1 MKLSR
6 LQMLWMSTWPFL
18 SRFFPKWVAHWAEI
32 MFLTPERVP
41 RPPSEMD
48 FFNTAKKYKIQNRI
62 AAFEW
67 GSPDKPVVLLVHGWS
82 GRGTQMAA
90 FAKPLAESGYRVVA
104 VDGPAHGDSEG
115 HLTHVGEFA
124 QFMID
129 IQNDLGPFRAVIAHS
144 FGAGCSVLS
153 ASRGLKVEKLVIVA
167 GPSRYERV
175 VQFYLDAIKI
185 SEKSREHFL
194 KSLAE
199 RVKLPVSEMNVGVI
213 GKTLNLPALI
223 VHDKEDK
230 EVPII
235 AAEDIKKNWPHA
247 ELMITTGLGHRR
259 ILKDPTVVEAVK
271 NFILKD

>member
-6 LQMLWMSTWPFL
+6 FQMLWMSTWPFL
-18 SRFFPKWVAHWAEI
+18 SRFFPKWVAHMAELT
-32 MFLTPERVP
+32 FLTPERVP

-90 FAKPLAESGYRVVA
+90 FAKPLTESGYRVVA
-104 VDGPAHGDSEG
+104 VDGPAHGDSDG
-115 HLTHVGEFA
+115 QLTHVGDFA

-129 IQNDLGPFRAVIAHS
+129 IQKDLGPFRAVIAHS

-185 SEKSREHFL
+185 SERSRKYFL
-194 KSLAE
+194 ESLAN

-213 GKTLNLPALI
+213 GRTLNLPALI

-235 AAEDIKKNWPHA
+235 AAEDIKRNWPHA
-247 ELMITTGLGHRR
+247 ELIVTTGLGHRR
-259 ILKDPTVVEAVK
+259 ILKDPIVVDAVK
-271 NFILKD
+271 NFIVRD